1 MKQTL
6 IPASFLSVALKTT
19 VMKKDDYMYVIREEN
34 KENNRSRL
42 YNLFFGTTDNN
53 TATKSADEQ
62 QGSEPDYFSSYE

>member
-19 VMKKDDYMYVIREEN
+19 VMKKDDYMYIIREEN

-42 YNLFFGTTDNN
+42 YSLFFGTMNN
-53 TATKSADEQ
+53 VTATNSADEQ
-62 QGSEPDYFSSYE
+62 PGSEPDYFSSYE